1 MIRYYMLH
9 RDQQT
14 IDHETN
20 PFSPLSDFLNKVL
33 LEYGQAISLL
43 IYEYSNYNTVYLAA
57 ELKKKLRFGP
67 LHKVCQS

>member
-1 MIRYYMLH
+1 MLH

-14 IDHETN
+14 IGRETN

-33 LEYGQAISLL
+33 LEYGQAISFL

-57 ELKKKLRFGP
+57 ELKKNYDLALYTKFANLKSR
-67 LHKVCQS
+67 L